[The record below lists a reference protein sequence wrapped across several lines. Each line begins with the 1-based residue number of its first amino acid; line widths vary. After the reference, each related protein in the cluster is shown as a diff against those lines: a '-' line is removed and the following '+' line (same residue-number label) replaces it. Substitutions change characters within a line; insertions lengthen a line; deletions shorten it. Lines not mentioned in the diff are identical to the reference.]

1 MSVVATIERVT
12 AKLKYF
18 MGSSEVR
25 ALWVSEALARIE
37 EGEYHPQWDGFIQL
51 REARAWQ

>member
-1 MSVVATIERVT
+1 MATMERVT

-18 MGSSEVR
+18 KESSEVR

-37 EGEYHPQWDGFIQL
+37 EGDYHPRWDGFIQL
-51 REARAWQ
+51 MEARTWQ